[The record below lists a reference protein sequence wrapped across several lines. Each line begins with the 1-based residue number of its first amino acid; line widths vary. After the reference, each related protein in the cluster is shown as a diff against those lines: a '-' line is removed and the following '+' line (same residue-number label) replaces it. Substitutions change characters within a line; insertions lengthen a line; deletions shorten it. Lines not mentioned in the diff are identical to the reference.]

1 MLTSRRDYLLRIID
15 EVSAFLARVIF
26 QRNKGSL
33 QDALQSVVQGCERLF
48 SMDAERLFRF
58 TPDQHFVM
66 LTLDEPPDIARD
78 KVLLYAALNA
88 EAGKIYGALGNQPM
102 ARGSFLNALRFALK
116 ARTAYPSI
124 DAAPPHY
131 APQVSELLDALKGVP
146 LDADTAELL
155 REAQAAPPGPV

>member
-26 QRNKGSL
+26 QRNKGNL

-48 SMDAERLFRF
+48 SMDAERLFQF
-58 TPDQHFVM
+58 TPDQHFTM

-88 EAGKIYGALGNQPM
+88 EAGKIYAALGNRPM
-102 ARGSFLNALRFALK
+102 ARGSYLNALRFALK
-116 ARTAYPSI
+116 AKTAYPT
-124 DAAPPHY
+124 AAASLPAY
-131 APQVSELLDALKGVP
+131 APRMPDLLDALKDAP

-155 REAQAAPPGPV
+155 REAEAAG